1 MKLRRMV
8 EDKKCCGMRYYR
20 LRCFFSSDRVESAT
34 HRHYWKMQ
42 DRASHNATRRRCRT
56 APLENFPFR
65 LNYRLDEW
73 KSEKEGGEK
82 KEEQGETE
90 RKRER
95 ERKKVAYTHT
105 LNTCTLR
112 DLGNGKWERG
122 EEIMISK
129 RYRVPY
135 VPPKDYPLN
144 LGLISGEEKKEKEKR
159 KKNDTMIRIIAMI
172 DDVWLTVE
180 QRAGSGIRI

>member
-73 KSEKEGGEK
+73 GEKEGGEK
-82 KEEQGETE
+82 KEEQGKTE

-95 ERKKVAYTHT
+95 ERKKESSVHTYIEYVYVAWSRKWQMRTGRGDYDLETVSRA
-105 LNTCTLR
+105 LR
-112 DLGNGKWERG
+112 SPERLPF
-122 EEIMISK
+122 ES
-129 RYRVPY
+129 RL
-135 VPPKDYPLN
+135 D
-144 LGLISGEEKKEKEKR
+144 
-159 KKNDTMIRIIAMI
+159 
-172 DDVWLTVE
+172 
-180 QRAGSGIRI
+180 

>member
-56 APLENFPFR
+56 VPLENFPFR

-73 KSEKEGGEK
+73 GEKEGGRK
-82 KEEQGETE
+82 KGGTGENGEE
-90 RKRER
+90 ER

>member
-1 MKLRRMV
+1 MLRDAILPSALLFFIRQSGIGNASPLLKDAGSRIAQRNKEEMPDRPAWKLSIPFELPARWMK
-8 EDKKCCGMRYYR
+8 
-20 LRCFFSSDRVESAT
+20 
-34 HRHYWKMQ
+34 
-42 DRASHNATRRRCRT
+42 
-56 APLENFPFR
+56 
-65 LNYRLDEW
+65 EW
-73 KSEKEGGEK
+73 KRRGRKKGGTGENG
-82 KEEQGETE
+82 EEE
-90 RKRER
+90 RER